1 MKKIPNRRPSL
12 TEDFGMGISVTVSF
26 HPETQEA
33 VEVFVTSR
41 GKASDNPMQEALYN
55 LGVQVS
61 KMIQGKNKS

>member
-12 TEDFGMGISVTVSF
+12 TEDVGMGISVTVSI

>member
-12 TEDFGMGISVTVSF
+12 TEYVGMGISVTVSF